1 MATGDQI
8 PVLDDVDRKIVDVL
22 AADGRTSMRS
32 LATTLHISRAS
43 AYNRVE
49 RLEKS
54 GVITGYGARLDPR
67 KLGLGLSAYIYLSI
81 SQHGWRDVRDKVLQF
96 ENVVH
101 AAMVTGDADIVLLVR
116 TRDVEELRQ
125 LVIGRLQEMPE
136 IRSTQTVMIFEE
148 IRSGPL

>member
-1 MATGDQI
+1 MADNEAR
-8 PVLDDVDRKIVDVL
+8 LDDVDRQIVAL
-22 AADGRTSMRS
+22 LSGDGRTSMRS
-32 LATTLHISRAS
+32 LAAALHISRAS
-43 AYNRVE
+43 AYTRVE
-49 RLEKS
+49 RLERT
-54 GVITGYGARLDPR
+54 GVITGYGARVDPR

-81 SQHGWRDVRDKVLQF
+81 SQHGWRDVRDQVLQF

-148 IRSGPL
+148 IKSGQL

>member
-1 MATGDQI
+1 MGDDEAR
-8 PVLDDVDRKIVDVL
+8 LDDVDRQIVAVL
-22 AADGRTSMRS
+22 SADGRTSMRS
-32 LATTLHISRAS
+32 LAASLHISRAS
-43 AYNRVE
+43 AYTRVE
-49 RLEKS
+49 RLERT
-54 GVITGYGARLDPR
+54 GVITGYGARVDPR

-81 SQHGWRDVRDKVLQF
+81 SQHGWRDVRDQVLQF

>member
-1 MATGDQI
+1 MTDDAPEI
-8 PVLDDVDRKIVDVL
+8 DDVDRRILDVL
-22 AADGRTSMRS
+22 TADGRTSMRA
-32 LATTLHISRAS
+32 LAATLHISRAS

-49 RLEKS
+49 RLERA
-54 GVITGYGARLDPR
+54 GVITGYGARVDPR

-81 SQHGWRDVRDKVLQF
+81 SQHGWRDVRDQVLQF